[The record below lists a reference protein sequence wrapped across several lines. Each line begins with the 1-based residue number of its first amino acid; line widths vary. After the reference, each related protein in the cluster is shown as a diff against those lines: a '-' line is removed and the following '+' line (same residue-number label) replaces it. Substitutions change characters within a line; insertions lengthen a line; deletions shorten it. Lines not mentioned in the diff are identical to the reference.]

1 MTDFSASRL
10 RRSGRNDERGRI
22 GERRNVSRET
32 IGAGRPLRF
41 RLNRSRSGRAP
52 PEPGAVLFAALV
64 GVTLIGPLSVH
75 LFFPALP
82 FVRRAFAVEAGTA
95 QLAFSLSM
103 LAMAAGTLV
112 YGALADRIGRLPTLI
127 GGLALFSG
135 GAAIGAL
142 APSIELLIAGRV
154 LQGLG
159 AACGVVL
166 ARTMVSDVYGEDR
179 LPQMIAY
186 LTAAYVLGPMLAP
199 AIGGGL
205 ADTLGWQSIMTVPA
219 VFGLATILLA
229 VIVIGETRPGA
240 APGPRTGLA
249 RGFARLLGRRRFV
262 FHMLNPAFG
271 SATFMSANAGAAY
284 LMVETLGT
292 SGTEYGLW
300 FALGPVGFM
309 LGNFLSG
316 RASGRLSAAFLIV
329 TGTAITLAGALALA
343 APAVGFGLSPAAL
356 FVPILI
362 LSVGQGLSMPQAQ
375 AAAMSTVP
383 ELTGTASG
391 IVVFA
396 QFLMSALLTQLVA
409 AFHDG
414 TPLPTVAVAVGAA
427 AASLLFGL
435 LSVRR

>member
-1 MTDFSASRL
+1 MA
-10 RRSGRNDERGRI
+10 RR
-22 GERRNVSRET
+22 
-32 IGAGRPLRF
+32 
-41 RLNRSRSGRAP
+41 P

-186 LTAAYVLGPMLAP
+186 LTTAYVLGPMLAP

-229 VIVIGETRPGA
+229 VAVIGETRPGA

-300 FALGPVGFM
+300 FALGPAGFM

-316 RASGRLSAAFLIV
+316 RASGRLSAPFLIV
-329 TGTAITLAGALALA
+329 TGTAITLAGALTLADPRHRVRAEPRRALRPDPDPLGRPGPLDA
-343 APAVGFGLSPAAL
+343 AGPGRRDVHRARAHRHGVRHRRLRPVPDVRAADPARRR
-356 FVPILI
+356 VPRRH
-362 LSVGQGLSMPQAQ
+362 
-375 AAAMSTVP
+375 AAAHGRGGGRRGRRLAPVRPPLGAAVMFHVKQRSTV
-383 ELTGTASG
+383 LTYPLREE
-391 IVVFA
+391 FA
-396 QFLMSALLTQLVA
+396 LT
-409 AFHDG
+409 
-414 TPLPTVAVAVGAA
+414 
-427 AASLLFGL
+427 
-435 LSVRR
+435 R

>member
-1 MTDFSASRL
+1 MRD
-10 RRSGRNDERGRI
+10 
-22 GERRNVSRET
+22 RET
-32 IGAGRPLRF
+32 PWSRVGARVAR
-41 RLNRSRSGRAP
+41 RP

-75 LFFPALP
+75 LFFPAVP

-112 YGALADRIGRLPTLI
+112 YGTLSDRIGRLPTLI

-135 GAAIGAL
+135 GAAIGAA
-142 APSIELLIAGRV
+142 APSIEMLIAGRV

-166 ARTMVSDVYGEDR
+166 ARTMVSDVYGKDR
-179 LPQMIAY
+179 LPQTIAY
-186 LTAAYVLGPMLAP
+186 LTTAYVLGPMIAP

-205 ADTLGWQSIMTVPA
+205 ADTLGWQSIMVVPA

-229 VIVIGETRPGA
+229 ATVIGETRPAA
-240 APGPRTGLA
+240 APGPRTSLA
-249 RGFARLLGRRRFV
+249 QGFARLLGRRRFV
-262 FHMLNPAFG
+262 YHMLNPAFG
-271 SATFMSANAGAAY
+271 SAAFMSANAGAAY
-284 LMVETLGT
+284 LMVEVLERPA
-292 SGTEYGLW
+292 TEYGLW
-300 FALGPVGFM
+300 FTLGPVGFM

-329 TGTAITLAGALALA
+329 SGTLLTLAGALTLA
-343 APAVGFGLSPAAL
+343 APVAGLALSPFAL

-375 AAAMSTVP
+375 AAAMSAVP

-396 QFLMSALLTQLVA
+396 QFLMSALLTQIVA
-409 AFHDG
+409 VFYDG
-414 TPLPTVAVAVGAA
+414 TALPMVLTVVGAA
-427 AASLLFGL
+427 AASLLFGV
-435 LSVRR
+435 LSAVRDGTPAGR

>member
-1 MTDFSASRL
+1 MA
-10 RRSGRNDERGRI
+10 RR
-22 GERRNVSRET
+22 
-32 IGAGRPLRF
+32 
-41 RLNRSRSGRAP
+41 P

-75 LFFPALP
+75 LFFPAVP
-82 FVRRAFAVEAGTA
+82 FVRRAFAVEAGAA

-112 YGALADRIGRLPTLI
+112 YGTLADRIGRLPTLI
-127 GGLALFSG
+127 GGLVLFSG
-135 GAAIGAL
+135 GAAIGAA
-142 APSIELLIAGRV
+142 APTIELLIGGRV

-166 ARTMVSDVYGEDR
+166 ARTMVSDVYGKDR

-186 LTAAYVLGPMLAP
+186 LTTAYVLGPMIAP
-199 AIGGGL
+199 VIGGGL
-205 ADTLGWQSIMTVPA
+205 ADTLGWQSIMVVPA
-219 VFGLATILLA
+219 AFGLATILLA
-229 VIVIGETRPGA
+229 VFVIGETRPRA
-240 APGPRTGLA
+240 APGPGAGLA
-249 RGFARLLGRRRFV
+249 QGYARLLGLRRFV
-262 FHMLNPAFG
+262 FHMANPAFG

-284 LMVETLGT
+284 LMVEVLERPA
-292 SGTEYGLW
+292 TEYGLW
-300 FALGPVGFM
+300 FTLGPLGFM

-329 TGTAITLAGALALA
+329 SGTAITLAGALTLA
-343 APAVGFGLSPAAL
+343 TPVIGFALSPAAL

-375 AAAMSTVP
+375 AAAMSAVP

-396 QFLMSALLTQLVA
+396 QFLMSALLTQVVA
-409 AFHDG
+409 VFYDG
-414 TPLPTVAVAVGAA
+414 TPLPMVLTVVGAA
-427 AASLLFGL
+427 AASLLFGV
-435 LSVRR
+435 LSVLPARGSAGR

>member
-1 MTDFSASRL
+1 MA
-10 RRSGRNDERGRI
+10 RR
-22 GERRNVSRET
+22 
-32 IGAGRPLRF
+32 
-41 RLNRSRSGRAP
+41 P

-112 YGALADRIGRLPTLI
+112 YGTLADRIGRLPTLI

-135 GAAIGAL
+135 GAAIGAA
-142 APSIELLIAGRV
+142 APTIELLIGGRI

-166 ARTMVSDVYGEDR
+166 ARTMVSDVYGRDR
-179 LPQMIAY
+179 LPQTIAY
-186 LTAAYVLGPMLAP
+186 LTTAYVLGPMIAP
-199 AIGGGL
+199 VIGGGL
-205 ADTLGWQSIMTVPA
+205 ADTLGWQSIMVVPA
-219 VFGLATILLA
+219 AFGLATILLA
-229 VIVIGETRPGA
+229 VVVIGETRPRAA
-240 APGPRTGLA
+240 APGPGAGLA
-249 RGFARLLGRRRFV
+249 EGYARLLRRRRFV

-271 SATFMSANAGAAY
+271 SATFMAANAGAAY
-284 LMVETLGT
+284 LMVEVLERPA
-292 SGTEYGLW
+292 TEYGLW
-300 FALGPVGFM
+300 FTLGPLGFM
-309 LGNFLSG
+309 LGNYVSG
-316 RASGRLSAAFLIV
+316 RASGRLSATFLIV
-329 TGTAITLAGALALA
+329 SGTAVTLAGALTLA
-343 APAVGFGLSPAAL
+343 TPVLGFALSPAAL

-375 AAAMSTVP
+375 AAAMSAVP

-396 QFLMSALLTQLVA
+396 QFLMSALLTQVVA
-409 AFHDG
+409 AFYDG
-414 TPLPTVAVAVGAA
+414 TALPMVLTVIGAA
-427 AASLLFGL
+427 AASLLFGV
-435 LSVRR
+435 LSVLPARESAAR

>member
-1 MTDFSASRL
+1 MA
-10 RRSGRNDERGRI
+10 RR
-22 GERRNVSRET
+22 
-32 IGAGRPLRF
+32 
-41 RLNRSRSGRAP
+41 P

-229 VIVIGETRPGA
+229 VTVIGETRPGA

-300 FALGPVGFM
+300 FALGPAGFM

-316 RASGRLSAAFLIV
+316 RASGRLSAPFLIV
-329 TGTAITLAGALALA
+329 TGTAITLAGALTLA
-343 APAVGFGLSPAAL
+343 APVIGFGLSPAAL

-396 QFLMSALLTQLVA
+396 QFLMSALLTQAVA

>member
-1 MTDFSASRL
+1 M
-10 RRSGRNDERGRI
+10 
-22 GERRNVSRET
+22 
-32 IGAGRPLRF
+32 
-41 RLNRSRSGRAP
+41 
-52 PEPGAVLFAALV
+52 
-64 GVTLIGPLSVH
+64 
-75 LFFPALP
+75 
-82 FVRRAFAVEAGTA
+82 RRAFAVEAGTA

-199 AIGGGL
+199 TLGGGL

-229 VIVIGETRPGA
+229 VTVIGETRPGA

-300 FALGPVGFM
+300 FALGPAGFM
-309 LGNFLSG
+309 LGNYLSG

-329 TGTAITLAGALALA
+329 SGTAITLAGALTLA
-343 APAVGFGLSPAAL
+343 APVIGFGLSPAAL

-375 AAAMSTVP
+375 AAAMSAVP

>member
-1 MTDFSASRL
+1 MA
-10 RRSGRNDERGRI
+10 RR
-22 GERRNVSRET
+22 
-32 IGAGRPLRF
+32 
-41 RLNRSRSGRAP
+41 P

-186 LTAAYVLGPMLAP
+186 LTTAYVLGPMLAP

-240 APGPRTGLA
+240 VPGPRTGLA

-300 FALGPVGFM
+300 FALGPAGFM

-316 RASGRLSAAFLIV
+316 RASGRLSAPFLIV

-343 APAVGFGLSPAAL
+343 TPAVGFGLSPAAL

-375 AAAMSTVP
+375 AAAMSAVP